1 VGPRLGYIAVRPAAW
16 ETPLLKKQVAEFLR
30 RHRRPRSAPRR
41 RGRALDHENQR
52 VTRVLNGALVAAL
65 ERRKTPQQ
73 ALADAQADAERI
85 LLPYQR

>member
-1 VGPRLGYIAVRPAAW
+1 
-16 ETPLLKKQVAEFLR
+16 VAEF
-30 RHRRPRSAPRR
+30 SAATVARDQLHD
-41 RGRALDHENQR
+41 AVAELSTHENQR